1 MPFDED
7 MTRRVVELYTTPDVV
22 AQRDATLEILDPQP
36 GERVLDI
43 GSGPGFLAAGIA
55 SRVGESGAVSGID
68 LSEPMIAYA
77 SGLRAEPGAAPMTFE
92 LGDATA
98 LGFFDQSFD
107 AVVSTQVYEYVPDI
121 ETAMAEVHRVLVPGG
136 RVLIL
141 DTDWDSVVWHTS
153 DRERHT
159 RVMSAWQEHLAD
171 PWLPRTL
178 KGRLESAGLTVERQT
193 VLVLLNSAFGPRTF
207 SAGVMRLIADF
218 VPERRGVTDD
228 EAEAWLVDLQDLG
241 ARGEY
246 FFSVNRYL
254 FLARRIDPA

>member
-7 MTRRVVELYTTPDVV
+7 MTRRLVDMYTTRDVV
-22 AQRDATLEILDPQP
+22 AQRDATLEMLDPQV

-55 SRVGESGAVSGID
+55 NRVGESGAVSGID

-77 SGLRAEPGAAPMTFE
+77 SGLSAAPGSAPMTFE

-98 LGFFDQSFD
+98 LGYPDQSFD

-153 DRERHT
+153 DRARHA

-178 KGRLESAGLTVERQT
+178 SRATGVRRAHRRASGSAGAVQPGVRPAHVQRRRDAADRQ
-193 VLVLLNSAFGPRTF
+193 LRPR
-207 SAGVMRLIADF
+207 
-218 VPERRGVTDD
+218 PPRRY
-228 EAEAWLVDLQDLG
+228 
-241 ARGEY
+241 R
-246 FFSVNRYL
+246 
-254 FLARRIDPA
+254 